1 MIALDYQRLT
11 KLICTDVVSAYM
23 EDDLVMDVSGSWVR
37 RAKTSAAA
45 QLEQFSDAAEELYL
59 TQHYGNAKPRRLTIY
74 DAKDVYNQPKFNSNW
89 TL

>member
-45 QLEQFSDAAEELYL
+45 QLEQFSDAAEELFL
-59 TQHYGNAKPRRLTIY
+59 ARHRGNVKPISVTSHDRNDIY
-74 DAKDVYNQPKFNSNW
+74 RQPKFNSN
-89 TL
+89 

>member
-1 MIALDYQRLT
+1 MIAPGYQRLT

-45 QLEQFSDAAEELYL
+45 RLDQFSDAAEELYL
-59 TQHYGNAKPRRLTIY
+59 TKHYVNAKPRCMTSY
-74 DAKDVYNQPKFNSNW
+74 DAKDVYRQSKFNSD
-89 TL
+89 